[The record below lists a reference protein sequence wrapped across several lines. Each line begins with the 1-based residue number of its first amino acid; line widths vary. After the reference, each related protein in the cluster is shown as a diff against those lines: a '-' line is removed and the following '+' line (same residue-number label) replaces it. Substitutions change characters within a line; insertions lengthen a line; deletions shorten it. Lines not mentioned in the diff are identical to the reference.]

1 MSNFDVE
8 NFPTAKECNVNGLS
22 NKIFE
27 TDLEMVFYS
36 IVAAVSIGQSETEV
50 GVTFPSEVVSFLKEK
65 GFNVEV
71 VNTREAALYEMKRKK
86 KLLKI
91 SWE

>member
-1 MSNFDVE
+1 MSNFDIE
-8 NFPTAKECNVNGLS
+8 NFPTAKECNVNGLT

-27 TDLEMVFYS
+27 TDLEMIFYS
-36 IVAAVSIGQSETEV
+36 IVAAVSIGQSEAEV
-50 GVTFPSEVVSFLKEK
+50 GVVFPIEVVSFLKEK
-65 GFNVEV
+65 GFNAEV
-71 VNTREAALYEMKRKK
+71 VNTREAALYEMRHKK